1 MLFPA
6 LFALGGAFFFF
17 VLRVQGADGSFPK
30 PLTPDEEAVLLR
42 RMQQDGDAEAREK
55 LIEHN
60 LRLVAHIVKKYYAV
74 STEQDDLLSIGTIG
88 LIKAVNTFKADK
100 NIRLATYAS
109 KCIQNELLMY
119 FRQKRTSAG
128 ELSLSDT
135 LESDGDGNA
144 LALQDIICCEDSG
157 LSAVE
162 EQDRY
167 HAMHRA
173 LAGCLSPREREIIR
187 LRYGIGLASPLPQRA
202 IAARL
207 GISRSYV
214 SRIEKRALEKLR
226 EALEREGRKSDGCPL
241 PKKFLI
247 FFEKRVDESRILIYT
262 KQVVSDKSSKRQ
274 QNLTNSRIV

>member
-119 FRQKRTSAG
+119 FRQKRKSAG

-173 LAGCLSPREREIIR
+173 LAGCLSPREREI
-187 LRYGIGLASPLPQRA
+187 LMMLAKGHDTEFMQDKLFISKSTIKSHTYNIYKKVDVHSRKELINLIKDMDEDDQKPRRA
-202 IAARL
+202 KKAT
-207 GISRSYV
+207 RS
-214 SRIEKRALEKLR
+214 
-226 EALEREGRKSDGCPL
+226 
-241 PKKFLI
+241 
-247 FFEKRVDESRILIYT
+247 
-262 KQVVSDKSSKRQ
+262 
-274 QNLTNSRIV
+274 